1 MEYIREWLHAT
12 GLTKSLIPIPYSD
25 CLLTESDLRNI
36 APIYFTNGGDLRNS
50 LKVCAQNVSNHPFLP
65 TIHNRKLRG
74 ITDDSKEPILY
85 LSRVDRLSSSSVH
98 FTLTRMVYGVQSIS
112 RLGTEITRTFCASG
126 CDLFIN
132 PRSSLITEFGWS
144 AVHWENGKEIQQDGH
159 LCVQERKYYT
169 NTFIPNNREVS
180 ANPGSYTADG
190 IDTPTACS
198 TINSGRPNISTRK
211 SSRSEYKL

>member
-1 MEYIREWLHAT
+1 
-12 GLTKSLIPIPYSD
+12 
-25 CLLTESDLRNI
+25 
-36 APIYFTNGGDLRNS
+36 
-50 LKVCAQNVSNHPFLP
+50 
-65 TIHNRKLRG
+65 
-74 ITDDSKEPILY
+74 
-85 LSRVDRLSSSSVH
+85 
-98 FTLTRMVYGVQSIS
+98 MVYGVQSIS

-190 IDTPTACS
+190 IDTPPQHYQFGT
-198 TINSGRPNISTRK
+198 
-211 SSRSEYKL
+211 SEYIDKKEFKVRIQTLISELSKLGPLYLVFHDYSQDIK